1 MSDVHALRSDR
12 SVIYCFYCHLLEPD
26 LYSTGRT
33 VQADL
38 LVAASDRK
46 LLPRR
51 ERALDLGLPRET
63 PHVAV
68 GGSVPHRATLSDVPQ
83 LDCRVRTTVV
93 S

>member
-1 MSDVHALRSDR
+1 MHIYRDLFV
-12 SVIYCFYCHLLEPD
+12 YCFYLVIALHG
-26 LYSTGRT
+26 TGRT

-38 LVAASDRK
+38 LVAARDRE

-68 GGSVPHRATLSDVPQ
+68 GGSVPNRATLSNVPQ
-83 LDCRVRTTVV
+83 LDCRVGATVV